1 MPSWVKNDMKKMH
14 MLDKSK
20 NEMSQLMHKTAKN
33 FFVFAEKNKQ
43 SKGLI
48 GEKRKQSIVKIKE
61 L

>member
-48 GEKRKQSIVKIKE
+48 GEKRK
-61 L
+61 